1 MSNHLLQRAFC
12 LITIISFLFP
22 SNSSTASTTGFQDI
36 QAEQIKV
43 VIELYFD
50 GKYKSFSELSLDK
63 FFENYAD
70 VKNDKVIDEQTKLRL
85 EMRHSQLYNLRYEQ
99 YSFNIEYKS
108 IEISE
113 KTAVVYLEESHE
125 VVFPVFSPEKSYM
138 KGLSHKIILHKD
150 LSTWKISEDV
160 YQDYVW
166 NFLLQTELSLE
177 DIENKMLAT
186 AKQKEINPSDLDSQY
201 STNQPSSSYYR
212 DGAKWYAYDYWDE
225 WNPSYYPFEA
235 DCTNFVSQALYV
247 GGHIPM
253 TPPQSG
259 VGTSC
264 WFWTNINNRA
274 AAWVGTP
281 NLFQFIINNE
291 SIYCSNKGP
300 TGYEVYGPSN
310 LAIGDLIFFDWGDG
324 GYNQDHVGIVV
335 TWSASS
341 PGVATHTENHYNY
354 PYLSFDFV
362 GSDFVHISN

>member
-70 VKNDKVIDEQTKLRL
+70 VKNDKVIDEQTTLRL

-138 KGLSHKIILHKD
+138 KGLSHKMTLLKKLVSKTQIL
-150 LSTWKISEDV
+150 
-160 YQDYVW
+160 
-166 NFLLQTELSLE
+166 
-177 DIENKMLAT
+177 
-186 AKQKEINPSDLDSQY
+186 
-201 STNQPSSSYYR
+201 
-212 DGAKWYAYDYWDE
+212 
-225 WNPSYYPFEA
+225 
-235 DCTNFVSQALYV
+235 
-247 GGHIPM
+247 
-253 TPPQSG
+253 
-259 VGTSC
+259 
-264 WFWTNINNRA
+264 
-274 AAWVGTP
+274 
-281 NLFQFIINNE
+281 
-291 SIYCSNKGP
+291 
-300 TGYEVYGPSN
+300 
-310 LAIGDLIFFDWGDG
+310 
-324 GYNQDHVGIVV
+324 
-335 TWSASS
+335 
-341 PGVATHTENHYNY
+341 PG
-354 PYLSFDFV
+354 
-362 GSDFVHISN
+362 